1 MNRLGGDSRSLT
13 NLWGVC
19 DPKVK
24 TGAGKA
30 TTTPLE
36 AVWVYWCK
44 RPFKTMCRFN
54 GDELTLTITLFC
66 DDISIIVSDEHH
78 IDICYCEDVIQQ
90 FARDSRQHGTT
101 VEEFALGL
109 KELWSHLGIEVT
121 GIAPSHGSIRVRL

>member
-1 MNRLGGDSRSLT
+1 MNNIGGDCKPFMPV
-13 NLWGVC
+13 WGVS
-19 DPKVK
+19 DPEVK
-24 TGAGKA
+24 RVAGKA
-30 TTTPLE
+30 VLDPLN
-36 AVWVYWCK
+36 AAWVYWCK

-78 IDICYCEDVIQQ
+78 IDICYCEELIQQ

-109 KELWSHLGIEVT
+109 KDLWSHFSIEVT
-121 GIAPSHGSIRVRL
+121 GIAPSHGPFRVRV